1 MLNNKFKRSAKLK
14 ILVIRLSSI
23 GDIILTTPVL
33 EAIKDKYPDAILDF
47 LVMDKFKDAISGN
60 RYIDNLIV
68 FEKEKFKGISGIIQF
83 SKKLNKNHY
92 DIILDLHSKIRT
104 ILFSSFING
113 KVLRYKKRSWW
124 KAPLVRLRW
133 IRYKVDDTIVRN
145 YFKPLN
151 KLEIF
156 YTREKLKFDYK
167 INDIENVKNFNDF
180 IVMAPGAA
188 NYTKKWPKE
197 YFSEFGKRLR
207 GQIVLIGGKDDFNDF
222 EFIKNE
228 VGDKCVNLAGKL
240 NLKESGALIS
250 QSKYVITNDSGPF
263 HIARGVDTKVFVI
276 FGPTDPGM
284 FEYDEDSILLFEDVQ
299 CSPCSLHGNKKCPK
313 GHFKC
318 MKDLTPEKVYK
329 IVEENVRQK
338 HLFPPDNSL

>member
-1 MLNNKFKRSAKLK
+1 MRKILNNKFKRSAKLK

-33 EAIKDKYPDAILDF
+33 EAIKNKYLNATLDF

-68 FEKEKFKGISGIIQF
+68 FEKEKFKGISGIIKF
-83 SKKLNKNHY
+83 SKKLNENHY
-92 DIILDLHSKIRT
+92 NIILDLHSKIRT
-104 ILFSSFING
+104 ILFSRFING

-124 KAPLVRLRW
+124 KAPLVHIRW
-133 IRYKVDDTIVRN
+133 IRYKVDDTIVKN
-145 YFKPLN
+145 YFRPLS
-151 KLEIF
+151 KLGIF
-156 YTREKLKFDYK
+156 YTNEKLKFDFK
-167 INDIENVKNFNDF
+167 IKDIESVKNLNDF

-197 YFSEFGKRLR
+197 YFSELGKRLR
-207 GQIVLIGGKDDFNDF
+207 GQIVLIGGKDDFDDF

-250 QSKYVITNDSGPF
+250 KSKYVITNDSGPF
-263 HIARGVDTKVFVI
+263 HIARGVGTKVFVI

-284 FEYDEDSILLFEDVQ
+284 FEYDEDSILLFEGVK
-299 CSPCSLHGNKKCPK
+299 CSPCSLHGDKKCPK

-318 MKDLTPEKVYK
+318 MNDLTPERVYA
-329 IVEENVRQK
+329 IVQA
-338 HLFPPDNSL
+338 SG